1 MAWSKQAAPAN
12 EPFSHSEPTPD
23 DLAYVDQLV
32 AQYGADPEAA
42 IPLLQALHNQYRY
55 LPQWALERICQ
66 QTGISPAQIW
76 GVATF
81 YSQFRLSPVGKHLVQ
96 VCHGTACHAGGAW
109 LVQQAFEHYLGIPPG
124 SDTDPARLFTIEKI
138 ACLGCCSLAPVVRID
153 DVIYGH
159 LSPARVPQILRDFLR
174 HRRSQAGLDDDLPRH
189 QPADSQAELRVGLD
203 SCCRAQ
209 GHDRLYQSL
218 VAAAR
223 KLRLPVTIKR
233 VGCSGLC
240 HQAPAVEV
248 AVDKKRL
255 FYLGV
260 TPSAAERLVQH
271 RFPPRPWWRRI
282 STRAQNLIR
291 WLWEEDHLPQAYP
304 AQSPRLAPF
313 LGSQLRIA
321 TEHAGELDPLDLD
334 EYIRSGGLSALRRAI
349 FQMTPQEIINEITAS
364 GLRGRGGAGFPTG
377 KKWAIVAA
385 QSAQPKFVIC
395 NGDEGDPG
403 AFMDRTILES
413 FPFRVIEGMAIAAV
427 ATGCRQGF
435 FYIRAEYPLAV
446 RRIRRAL
453 EICRQAGIIGPSIL
467 GSQYELQISVR
478 EGAGAFVCG
487 EETALIASLEGKRG
501 MPRFRP
507 PFPAE
512 SGYHDLPTLINNVET
527 FACVPW
533 IIRHGAKAFASVGTA
548 TSKGTKVFALAGKIR
563 RGGLIEVPMGMTLRQ
578 IVEDIGGGVP
588 QGRTLKAVQVGGPS
602 GGCLPAHLLD
612 LPVDYEA
619 LTHAGAIMGS
629 GGMVVFDDTDCMVD
643 VARYFLS
650 FTQSQSCGKC
660 TFCRLG
666 TRRMLEIL
674 EAICLGQ
681 GQPRDLEELE
691 TLAQSI
697 SQASLCG
704 LGKTAP
710 NPVLSTL
717 RYFREEYEEHLA
729 GRCPAR
735 RCKALIRYVITE
747 RCLGCTLCAQ
757 HCPARC
763 IPLTPYRR
771 HRIDQ
776 SACTRCDTCR
786 EICPVGAVE
795 IQTGPPETAATPAA
809 AGNATGP
816 T

>member
-1 MAWSKQAAPAN
+1 MARPQEQPAEAPR
-12 EPFSHSEPTPD
+12 PHQPEPTAE
-23 DLAYVDQLV
+23 DLAFVDHLV
-32 AQYGADPEAA
+32 AEVGGDPEAT
-42 IPLLQALHNQYRY
+42 IPLLQALHQRYRY
-55 LPQWALERICQ
+55 LPQWALQRICEL
-66 QTGISPAQIW
+66 TGITPAQLW

-96 VCHGTACHAGGAW
+96 VCHGTACHASGAW
-109 LVQQAFEHYLGIPPG
+109 LVHQALEHYLGISPG
-124 SDTDPARLFTIEKI
+124 SDTDPSRLFTIEKV

-153 DVIYGH
+153 DVTYGH
-159 LSPARVPQILRDFLR
+159 LSPAQVPQILRDFLE
-174 HRRSQAGLDDDLPRH
+174 HRRNTSGLDDDLPRY
-189 QPADSQAELRVGLD
+189 QPPDPQGELRIGLD

-209 GHDRLYQSL
+209 GHDRLYQAA

-223 KLRLPVTIKR
+223 KLQLPVTVKR

-240 HQAPAVEV
+240 HQAPAVEL
-248 AVDKKRL
+248 AADQKRL
-255 FYLGV
+255 FFLGL
-260 TPSAAERLVQH
+260 TPEATGRLLRK
-271 RFPPRPWWRRI
+271 RFPPRPWWRRAAEV
-282 STRAQNLIR
+282 AQEWFR
-291 WLWEEDHLPQAYP
+291 RLWDEGNGGPAAYSANSPQ
-304 AQSPRLAPF
+304 LAPF
-313 LGSQLRIA
+313 LARQVRIA
-321 TEHAGELDPLDLD
+321 TEHSGELDPLDLD
-334 EYIRSGGLSALRRAI
+334 EYINSGGLVALRRAL
-349 FQMTPQEIINEITAS
+349 FQMRPEEIINEITAS

-377 KKWAIVAA
+377 RKWAIVAA

-427 ATGCRQGF
+427 ATGCREGF

-446 RRIRRAL
+446 RRIRQAL
-453 EICRQAGIIGPSIL
+453 EICRQAGIIGPRIL
-467 GSQYELQISVR
+467 GSSYALEISLR

-487 EETALIASLEGKRG
+487 EETALIASIEGKRG
-501 MPRFRP
+501 MPRLRP

-512 SGYHDLPTLINNVET
+512 RGYHDLPTLINNVET

-533 IIRHGAKAFASVGTA
+533 ILRHGAQAFAALGTER
-548 TSKGTKVFALAGKIR
+548 SKGTKVFALAGKIR
-563 RGGLIEVPMGMTLRQ
+563 RGGLIEVPMGITLRE
-578 IVEDIGGGVP
+578 IVEEIGGGVP
-588 QGRTLKAVQVGGPS
+588 EGRTLKAVQVGGPS
-602 GGCLPAHLLD
+602 GGCLPASLLD

-619 LTHAGAIMGS
+619 LTQAGAIMGS

-674 EAICLGQ
+674 EAICAGQ
-681 GQPRDLEELE
+681 GTRRDLEELE
-691 TLAQSI
+691 NLARAV

-704 LGKTAP
+704 LGRTAP

-757 HCPARC
+757 RCPARC

-771 HRIDQ
+771 HQIDQ
-776 SACTRCDTCR
+776 AACTRCDTCR

-795 IQTGPPETAATPAA
+795 VHTGGPVFASTP
-809 AGNATGP
+809 GE
-816 T
+816 